1 MVLSVERYQR
11 RVVAGEEPAP
21 VLVTV
26 AVRVMVLEGVTLVL
40 LALGALTMRSGAG
53 VVVSAIL
60 IKTELSELCVDQPPR
75 IVGVNLVVNLIC
87 DPHGGAI

>member
-1 MVLSVERYQR
+1 MSMLVSVERYQR

-40 LALGALTMRSGAG
+40 LALGVDTMRSGAG
-53 VVVSAIL
+53 VAVVSAIL
-60 IKTELSELCVDQPPR
+60 IKTELSELAIHQPPR
-75 IVGVNLVVNLIC
+75 IVGVELTRQS
-87 DPHGGAI
+87 